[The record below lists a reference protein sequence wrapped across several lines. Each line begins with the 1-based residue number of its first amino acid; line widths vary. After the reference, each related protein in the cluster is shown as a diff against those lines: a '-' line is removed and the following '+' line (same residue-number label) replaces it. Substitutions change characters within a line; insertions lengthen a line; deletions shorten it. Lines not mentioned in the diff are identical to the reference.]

1 MDIKERMNLEEE
13 INSCQTQI
21 DLMEEKA
28 NKQKYLKGYYKQNR
42 EQIRSQQQEYNQN
55 PHVKARKK
63 IQNHQYEQKPER
75 KEYMSV
81 YYKKPEAKAREREYR
96 QRPEVK
102 AKHKEYHKEYY
113 KRNKK

>member
-1 MDIKERMNLEEE
+1 MKRQMNLEEE
-13 INSCQTQI
+13 INSCQIQI

-42 EQIRSQQQEYNQN
+42 EQIRSQQREYNQR

-75 KEYMSV
+75 KEYMRV
-81 YYKKPEAKAREREYR
+81 YYKKPEAKAREKEYR

-102 AKHKEYHKEYY
+102 ARAREYHKEYY